1 MRSFLSGQLAQN
13 EQLEAQQTSFLFV
26 RETCGQRPDVGD
38 VMGARRRHWWSQI
51 VTASRQLVFVAQLSS
66 DRRMFAGKVTT
77 HSMMVSSLHLK
88 TPDARPFVCVC
99 VCERARAR
107 ACVRTC
113 TRVCVCESVLK
124 TTQLAVY
131 PVSTRGYNWLFKM
144 LPPFSSSFYHYTNRL
159 IFSMWSCP
167 TDFKL
172 CKNSTFI
179 NIIDHVLQ
187 LCMIVL
193 CSMINHI
200 PHIHMTFLLEFSDI
214 KI

>member
-99 VCERARAR
+99 VCERARACVR
-107 ACVRTC
+107 AYVHACVCVWECFEDNTTC
-113 TRVCVCESVLK
+113 CL
-124 TTQLAVY
+124 
-131 PVSTRGYNWLFKM
+131 
-144 LPPFSSSFYHYTNRL
+144 SSFHQGIQL
-159 IFSMWSCP
+159 
-167 TDFKL
+167 
-172 CKNSTFI
+172 TFQ
-179 NIIDHVLQ
+179 NVT
-187 LCMIVL
+187 
-193 CSMINHI
+193 
-200 PHIHMTFLLEFSDI
+200 PFFFFFFLPLYQ
-214 KI
+214 